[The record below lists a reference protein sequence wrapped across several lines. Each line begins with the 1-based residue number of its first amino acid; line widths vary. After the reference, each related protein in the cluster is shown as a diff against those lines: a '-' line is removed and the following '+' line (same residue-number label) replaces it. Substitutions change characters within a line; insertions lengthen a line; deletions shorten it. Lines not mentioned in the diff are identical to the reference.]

1 MNGLVKRLIGAIAV
15 WLGVA
20 TLAFALTYVIPADPA
35 KTLAGAQADAA
46 TVESIRREL
55 GLDAPLPVQYGRYM
69 AGVVRGDFGTSY
81 VSGSPVMPMIL
92 ERVPATAALAVG
104 AVGVYVLIGMGLG
117 LWGGLRPRGTGDKL
131 GVVLAAGGVSVPS
144 FWFGLALLYLF
155 AYRFPILPLGGYG
168 TPLHLILPAITL
180 GIGGAAYYIRLLR
193 QSLQDVMRQ
202 DYIRTARA
210 KGLSEPRVVTGHALR
225 NASLPI
231 VTLLGIDIAH
241 LLGGAV
247 LTESVF
253 GWPGIGSQA
262 MQAIATMDVP
272 VIMGTVLFAATVI
285 VLINLLVDVVTLWLD
300 PRVSSL

>member
-1 MNGLVKRLIGAIAV
+1 MNGILKRLVGALAV

-46 TVESIRREL
+46 TVETIRREL

-69 AGVVRGDFGTSY
+69 GGIVKGDFGTSY

-92 ERVPATAALAVG
+92 ERLPATAALAGG
-104 AVGVYVLIGMGLG
+104 AVIVYVLIGMGLG
-117 LWGGLRPRGTGDKL
+117 LWGGLKPRGIGDKL
-131 GVVLAAGGVSVPS
+131 GVVMAAGGVSVPS

-168 TPLHLILPAITL
+168 SPLHLILPALTL

-193 QSLQDVMRQ
+193 QSMQDVMRQ
-202 DYIRTARA
+202 EFIRTARA
-210 KGLSEPRVVTGHALR
+210 KGLPEPQVITRHALR
-225 NASLPI
+225 NASLPM
-231 VTLLGIDIAH
+231 VTLLGVDVAH

-285 VLINLLVDVVTLWLD
+285 VLVNLLVDLVSLRLD
-300 PRVSSL
+300 PRISSL

>member
-1 MNGLVKRLIGAIAV
+1 MSGIAKRLLGAIAV

-55 GLDAPLPVQYGRYM
+55 GLDAPLPVQYARYM
-69 AGVVRGDFGTSY
+69 GGAVRGDFGTSY

-92 ERVPATAALAVG
+92 ERLPPTAAPAAG
-104 AVGVYVLIGMGLG
+104 AVGVYMLIGVGLG
-117 LWGGLRPRGTGDKL
+117 LWGGLKPRGVGDKL
-131 GVVLAAGGVSVPS
+131 GVVMAAGGVSVPS

-168 TPLHLILPAITL
+168 TPLHLILPALTL

-193 QSLQDVMRQ
+193 QSMQDVMRQ
-202 DYIRTARA
+202 DFIRTARA
-210 KGLSEPRVVTGHALR
+210 KGLPETQVVTRHALR

-231 VTLLGIDIAH
+231 VTLLGVDVAH

-285 VLINLLVDVVTLWLD
+285 VAVNLIVDLVTRVLD

>member
-1 MNGLVKRLIGAIAV
+1 MNGILKRLLGAFAV

-35 KTLAGAQADAA
+35 KTLAGAQADAE

-55 GLDAPLPVQYGRYM
+55 GLDAPSPVQYVRYM
-69 AGVVRGDFGTSY
+69 GGALRGDFGTSY
-81 VSGSPVMPMIL
+81 VTARPVMPMIL
-92 ERVPATAALAVG
+92 ERLPATVALALG
-104 AVGVYVLIGMGLG
+104 AVGVYIVLGMGLG
-117 LWGGLRPRGTGDKL
+117 LWGGLKPRGMADRF
-131 GVVLAAGGVSVPS
+131 GVVMAAGGVSVPS
-144 FWFGLALLYLF
+144 FWFGLALLYVF

-168 TPLHLILPAITL
+168 TPLHVILPAITL
-180 GIGGAAYYIRLLR
+180 GLGGAAYYIRLLR
-193 QSLQDVMRQ
+193 QSLQEVMRQ

-210 KGLSEPRVVTGHALR
+210 KGLPESRVIARHALR

-231 VTLLGIDIAH
+231 VTLLGIDVSH

-272 VIMGTVLFAATVI
+272 VIMGTVLFAATAI
-285 VLINLLVDVVTLWLD
+285 VMVNLIVDVITLWID
-300 PRVSSL
+300 PRVASL

>member
-1 MNGLVKRLIGAIAV
+1 MNGILKRLVGALAV

-46 TVESIRREL
+46 TVETIRREL

-69 AGVVRGDFGTSY
+69 GGIVKGDFGTSY

-92 ERVPATAALAVG
+92 ERLPATAALAGG
-104 AVGVYVLIGMGLG
+104 AVIVYVLIGMGLG
-117 LWGGLRPRGTGDKL
+117 LWGGLKPRGIGDKL
-131 GVVLAAGGVSVPS
+131 GVVMAAGGVSVPS

-168 TPLHLILPAITL
+168 SPLHLILPALTL

-193 QSLQDVMRQ
+193 QSMQDVMRQ
-202 DYIRTARA
+202 EFIRTARA
-210 KGLSEPRVVTGHALR
+210 KGLPEPQVITRHALR
-225 NASLPI
+225 NASLPM
-231 VTLLGIDIAH
+231 VTLLGVDVAH

-285 VLINLLVDVVTLWLD
+285 VLVNLLVDLVTLWLD
-300 PRVSSL
+300 PRISSL

>member
-1 MNGLVKRLIGAIAV
+1 MNGILKRLVGALAV
-15 WLGVA
+15 WFGVA

-46 TVESIRREL
+46 TVETIRREL

-69 AGVVRGDFGTSY
+69 GGIVKGDFGTSY

-92 ERVPATAALAVG
+92 ERLPATAALAGG
-104 AVGVYVLIGMGLG
+104 AVIVYVLIGMGLG
-117 LWGGLRPRGTGDKL
+117 LWGGLKPRGVGDKL
-131 GVVLAAGGVSVPS
+131 GVVMAAGGVSVPS

-168 TPLHLILPAITL
+168 SPLHLILPALTL

-193 QSLQDVMRQ
+193 QSMQDVMRQ
-202 DYIRTARA
+202 EFIRTARA
-210 KGLSEPRVVTGHALR
+210 KGLPEPQVITRHALR

-231 VTLLGIDIAH
+231 VTLLGVDVAH

-285 VLINLLVDVVTLWLD
+285 VLVNLLVDLVTLWLD
-300 PRVSSL
+300 PRISSL

>member
-1 MNGLVKRLIGAIAV
+1 MNGILKRLVGALAV

-46 TVESIRREL
+46 TVETIRREL

-69 AGVVRGDFGTSY
+69 GGIVKGDFGTSY

-92 ERVPATAALAVG
+92 ERLPATAALAGG
-104 AVGVYVLIGMGLG
+104 AVIVYVLIGMGLG
-117 LWGGLRPRGTGDKL
+117 LWGGLKPRGVGDKL
-131 GVVLAAGGVSVPS
+131 GVVMAAGGVSVPS

-168 TPLHLILPAITL
+168 SPLHLILPALTL

-193 QSLQDVMRQ
+193 QSMQDVMRQ
-202 DYIRTARA
+202 EFIRTARA
-210 KGLSEPRVVTGHALR
+210 KGLPEPQVITRHALR

-231 VTLLGIDIAH
+231 VTLLGVDVAH

-285 VLINLLVDVVTLWLD
+285 VLVNLLVDLVSLRLD
-300 PRVSSL
+300 PRISSL

>member
-1 MNGLVKRLIGAIAV
+1 MNGLVKRLFGAIAV

-55 GLDAPLPVQYGRYM
+55 GLDAPLPVQYARYM
-69 AGVVRGDFGTSY
+69 SGVVKGDFGTSY
-81 VSGSPVMPMIL
+81 VSGSAVMPMIL
-92 ERVPATAALAVG
+92 ERVPATAALAAG

-117 LWGGLRPRGTGDKL
+117 LWGGLRPRGAGDKL

-285 VLINLLVDVVTLWLD
+285 VAINLVVDVVTLWLD

>member
-1 MNGLVKRLIGAIAV
+1 MTGILKRLLGAIAV

-46 TVESIRREL
+46 TVESIRHEL
-55 GLDAPLPVQYGRYM
+55 GLDAPLPVQYARYM
-69 AGVVRGDFGTSY
+69 GGAVRGDFGTSY
-81 VSGSPVMPMIL
+81 VSGSPVLPMIL
-92 ERVPATAALAVG
+92 ERVPATAALATG

-117 LWGGLRPRGTGDKL
+117 LWGGLKPRGVGDKL
-131 GVVLAAGGVSVPS
+131 GVVMAAGGVSVPS

-168 TPLHLILPAITL
+168 TPLHLILPALTL

-193 QSLQDVMRQ
+193 QSMQDVMRQ
-202 DYIRTARA
+202 DFIRTARA
-210 KGLSEPRVVTGHALR
+210 KGLPESHVIGRHALR

-231 VTLLGIDIAH
+231 VTLLGVDVAH

-285 VLINLLVDVVTLWLD
+285 VVVNLIVDCVTLWLD

>member
-1 MNGLVKRLIGAIAV
+1 MSGILKRLLGALAV

-46 TVESIRREL
+46 TVENIRREL
-55 GLDAPLPVQYGRYM
+55 GLDAPLAVQYGRYM
-69 AGVVRGDFGTSY
+69 GGVVRGDFGTSY
-81 VSGSPVMPMIL
+81 VTGSSVMPMIL
-92 ERVPATAALAVG
+92 ERLPATAALALG
-104 AVGVYVLIGMGLG
+104 AVGVYGVIGMGLG
-117 LWGGLRPRGTGDKL
+117 LWGGLKPRGAGDKL
-131 GVVLAAGGVSVPS
+131 GVVIAAGGVSVPS
-144 FWFGLALLYLF
+144 FWFGLALLYVF
-155 AYRFPILPLGGYG
+155 AYQFPILPLGGYG
-168 TPLHLILPAITL
+168 TPLHLILPALTL

-193 QSLQDVMRQ
+193 QSMQDVMRQ
-202 DYIRTARA
+202 DFIRTARA
-210 KGLSEPRVVTGHALR
+210 KGLPETQVITRHALR

-231 VTLLGIDIAH
+231 VTLLGVDVAH

-285 VLINLLVDVVTLWLD
+285 VAVNLIVDVVTLWLD
-300 PRVSSL
+300 PRVASL

>member
-1 MNGLVKRLIGAIAV
+1 LGAVAV

-46 TVESIRREL
+46 TVENIRREL
-55 GLDAPLPVQYGRYM
+55 GLDAPLAVQYTRYM
-69 AGVVRGDFGTSY
+69 GGVVRGDFGTSY
-81 VSGSPVMPMIL
+81 VTGSPVMPMIL
-92 ERVPATAALAVG
+92 ERLPATAALALG
-104 AVGVYVLIGMGLG
+104 AVGVYGVIGMGLG
-117 LWGGLRPRGTGDKL
+117 LWGGLKPRGAGDKL
-131 GVVLAAGGVSVPS
+131 GVVVAAGGVSVPS
-144 FWFGLALLYLF
+144 FWFGLALLYVF
-155 AYRFPILPLGGYG
+155 AYQFPILPLGGYG
-168 TPLHLILPAITL
+168 TPLHLILPALTL

-193 QSLQDVMRQ
+193 QSMQDVMRQ
-202 DYIRTARA
+202 DFIRTARA
-210 KGLSEPRVVTGHALR
+210 KGLPESQVITRHALR

-231 VTLLGIDIAH
+231 VTLLGVDVAH

-285 VLINLLVDVVTLWLD
+285 VAVNLIVDVITLWLD
-300 PRVSSL
+300 PRVASL

>member
-1 MNGLVKRLIGAIAV
+1 MNGILKRLVGAIAV

-46 TVESIRREL
+46 TVENIRREL

-69 AGVVRGDFGTSY
+69 GGIVRGDFGKSF

-92 ERVPATAALAVG
+92 ERLPATAALAGG
-104 AVGVYVLIGMGLG
+104 AVIVYVVIGMGLG
-117 LWGGLRPRGTGDKL
+117 LWGGLKPRGLGDKL
-131 GVVLAAGGVSVPS
+131 GVVMAAGGVSVPS

-155 AYRFPILPLGGYG
+155 AYRVPILPLGGYG
-168 TPLHLILPAITL
+168 SPLHLILPALTL

-193 QSLQDVMRQ
+193 QSMQDVMRQ
-202 DYIRTARA
+202 EFIRTARA
-210 KGLSEPRVVTGHALR
+210 KGLPEGQVIARHALR

-231 VTLLGIDIAH
+231 VTLLGVDVAH

-285 VLINLLVDVVTLWLD
+285 VLINMVVDLVTLWLD

>member
-1 MNGLVKRLIGAIAV
+1 MNGILKRLVGAIAV

-20 TLAFALTYVIPADPA
+20 TLAFALMYVIPADPA
-35 KTLAGAQADAA
+35 QTLAGAQADAV
-46 TVESIRREL
+46 TVENIRREL
-55 GLDAPLPVQYGRYM
+55 GLDAPLPVQYVRYM
-69 AGVVRGDFGTSY
+69 GGIVQGDFGTSF
-81 VSGSPVMPMIL
+81 VSGSPVLPMIL
-92 ERVPATAALAVG
+92 ERLPATAALAGG
-104 AVGVYVLIGMGLG
+104 AVIVYVLIGMGLG
-117 LWGGLRPRGTGDKL
+117 LWGGLKPRGIGDKL
-131 GVVLAAGGVSVPS
+131 GVVMAAGGVSVPS

-155 AYRFPILPLGGYG
+155 AYRVPILPLGGYG
-168 TPLHLILPAITL
+168 SPLHLILPALTL

-193 QSLQDVMRQ
+193 QSMQDVMRQ
-202 DYIRTARA
+202 EFIRTARA
-210 KGLSEPRVVTGHALR
+210 KGLPEGQVIARHALR

-231 VTLLGIDIAH
+231 VTLLGVDVAH

-285 VLINLLVDVVTLWLD
+285 VLINMVVDLVTLWLD
-300 PRVSSL
+300 PRISSL

>member
-1 MNGLVKRLIGAIAV
+1 MNGILKRLVGAIAV

-46 TVESIRREL
+46 TVENIRREL
-55 GLDAPLPVQYGRYM
+55 GLDAPLPAQYARYM
-69 AGVVRGDFGTSY
+69 GGIVTGDFGKSY

-92 ERVPATAALAVG
+92 ERLPATATLAAG
-104 AVGVYVLIGMGLG
+104 AVAVYVLIGMGLG
-117 LWGGLRPRGTGDKL
+117 LWGGLKPRGLGDKL
-131 GVVLAAGGVSVPS
+131 GVVMAAGGVSVPS

-155 AYRFPILPLGGYG
+155 AYRVPILPLGGYG
-168 TPLHLILPAITL
+168 SPLHLILPAFTL

-193 QSLQDVMRQ
+193 QSMQDVMRQ
-202 DYIRTARA
+202 EFIRTARA
-210 KGLSEPRVVTGHALR
+210 KGLPEGQVIARHALR

-231 VTLLGIDIAH
+231 VTLLGVDVAH

-285 VLINLLVDVVTLWLD
+285 VLINLIVDLVTLWLD

>member
-1 MNGLVKRLIGAIAV
+1 MSGILKRLLGALAV

-46 TVESIRREL
+46 TVANIRHEL
-55 GLDAPLPVQYGRYM
+55 GLDAPLGVQYARYM
-69 AGVVRGDFGTSY
+69 GGIVRGDFGTSY
-81 VSGSPVMPMIL
+81 VTGSPVMPMIL
-92 ERVPATAALAVG
+92 ERLPATTALASG
-104 AVGVYVLIGMGLG
+104 AVGVYVVIGMGLG
-117 LWGGLRPRGTGDKL
+117 LWGGLRPRGAGDKL

-144 FWFGLALLYLF
+144 FWFGLALLYVF
-155 AYRFPILPLGGYG
+155 AYQFPILPLGGYG
-168 TPLHLILPAITL
+168 SPLHLILPAITL

-193 QSLQDVMRQ
+193 QSMQEIMRQ
-202 DYIRTARA
+202 EYIRTARA
-210 KGLSEPRVVTGHALR
+210 KGLPEAQVVTRHALR

-231 VTLLGIDIAH
+231 VTLLGLDVAH

-285 VLINLLVDVVTLWLD
+285 VAVNLIVDVVTLWLD
-300 PRVSSL
+300 PRVASL

>member
-1 MNGLVKRLIGAIAV
+1 MSGILKRLLGAVAV

-46 TVESIRREL
+46 TVENIRREL
-55 GLDAPLPVQYGRYM
+55 GLDAPLAVQYARYM
-69 AGVVRGDFGTSY
+69 GGVVRGDFGTSY
-81 VSGSPVMPMIL
+81 VTGSSVMPMIL
-92 ERVPATAALAVG
+92 ERLPATAALATG
-104 AVGVYVLIGMGLG
+104 AVGVYVVIGMGLG
-117 LWGGLRPRGTGDKL
+117 LWGGLKPRGAGDKL
-131 GVVLAAGGVSVPS
+131 GVVMAAGGVSVPS

-155 AYRFPILPLGGYG
+155 AYQFPILPLGGYG
-168 TPLHLILPAITL
+168 TPLHLILPALTL

-193 QSLQDVMRQ
+193 QSMQDVMRQ
-202 DYIRTARA
+202 DFIRTARA
-210 KGLSEPRVVTGHALR
+210 KGLPESQVVTRHALR

-231 VTLLGIDIAH
+231 VTLLGVDVAH

-285 VLINLLVDVVTLWLD
+285 VAVNLIVDVVTLWLD
-300 PRVSSL
+300 PRISSL

>member
-1 MNGLVKRLIGAIAV
+1 MNRLFKRFLGAIVV

-20 TLAFALTYVIPADPA
+20 TLAFALAYVIPADPA
-35 KTLAGAQADAA
+35 KVLAGAQADAE
-46 TVESIRREL
+46 TVQMIRLEL
-55 GLDAPLPVQYGRYM
+55 GLDDPLPVQYVRYM
-69 AGVVRGDFGTSY
+69 GGVLRGDFGTSY
-81 VSGSPVMPMIL
+81 VTGSPVLPMIL
-92 ERVPATAALAVG
+92 ERVPATATLALG
-104 AVGVYVLIGMGLG
+104 AVVVYVLIGMGLG
-117 LWGGLRPRGTGDKL
+117 LWGGLKPRGVGDKL
-131 GVVLAAGGVSVPS
+131 GIVMAAGGVSVPS
-144 FWFGLALLYLF
+144 FWFGLALLYVF
-155 AYRFPILPLGGYG
+155 AYRFPILPIGGYG
-168 TPLHLILPAITL
+168 SPAHLLLPALTL

-202 DYIRTARA
+202 EYIRTARA
-210 KGLSEPRVVTGHALR
+210 KGLPERQVVTRHALR

-231 VTLLGIDIAH
+231 VMLLGVDVAH

-285 VLINLLVDVVTLWLD
+285 VVVNLIVDAVTLWLD
-300 PRVSSL
+300 PRASSL

>member
-1 MNGLVKRLIGAIAV
+1 MNGILKRLVGALAV

-20 TLAFALTYVIPADPA
+20 TLAFALTFVIPADPA
-35 KTLAGAQADAA
+35 KTLAGAQADAT
-46 TVESIRREL
+46 TVEIIRREL

-69 AGVVRGDFGTSY
+69 GGIVKGDFGKSY

-92 ERVPATAALAVG
+92 ERLPATAALAGG
-104 AVGVYVLIGMGLG
+104 AVIVYVLIGMGLG
-117 LWGGLRPRGTGDKL
+117 LWGGLKPRGVGDKL
-131 GVVLAAGGVSVPS
+131 GVVMAAGGVSVPS

-168 TPLHLILPAITL
+168 SPLHLILPALTL

-193 QSLQDVMRQ
+193 QSMQDVMRQ
-202 DYIRTARA
+202 EFIRTARA
-210 KGLSEPRVVTGHALR
+210 KGLPEPQVITRHALR
-225 NASLPI
+225 NASLPM
-231 VTLLGIDIAH
+231 VTLLGVDVAH

-285 VLINLLVDVVTLWLD
+285 VLVNLLVDLVTLWLD
-300 PRVSSL
+300 PRISSL

>member
-1 MNGLVKRLIGAIAV
+1 MSGILKRLLGALAV

-46 TVESIRREL
+46 TVANIRHEL
-55 GLDAPLPVQYGRYM
+55 GLDAPLGVQYARYM
-69 AGVVRGDFGTSY
+69 GGIVRGDFGTSY
-81 VSGSPVMPMIL
+81 VTGSPVMPMIL
-92 ERVPATAALAVG
+92 ERLPATAALATG
-104 AVGVYVLIGMGLG
+104 AVGVYVVIGMGLG
-117 LWGGLRPRGTGDKL
+117 LWGGLRPRGAGDKL

-144 FWFGLALLYLF
+144 FWFGLALLYVF
-155 AYRFPILPLGGYG
+155 AYQFPILPLGGYG
-168 TPLHLILPAITL
+168 SPLHLILPALTL

-193 QSLQDVMRQ
+193 QSMQEIMRQ
-202 DYIRTARA
+202 EYIRTARA
-210 KGLSEPRVVTGHALR
+210 KGLPEAQVVTRHALR

-231 VTLLGIDIAH
+231 VTLLGLDVAH

-285 VLINLLVDVVTLWLD
+285 VAVNLIVDVVTLWLD
-300 PRVSSL
+300 PRVASL

>member
-1 MNGLVKRLIGAIAV
+1 MNGILKRLVGALAV

-46 TVESIRREL
+46 TVETIRREL

-69 AGVVRGDFGTSY
+69 GGIVKGDFGTSY

-92 ERVPATAALAVG
+92 ERLPATAALAGG
-104 AVGVYVLIGMGLG
+104 AVIVYVLIGMGLG
-117 LWGGLRPRGTGDKL
+117 LWGGLKPRGVGDKL
-131 GVVLAAGGVSVPS
+131 GVVMAAGGVSVPS

-168 TPLHLILPAITL
+168 SPLHLILPALTL

-193 QSLQDVMRQ
+193 QSMQDVMRQ
-202 DYIRTARA
+202 EFIRTARA
-210 KGLSEPRVVTGHALR
+210 KGLPEPQVITRHALR

-231 VTLLGIDIAH
+231 VTLLGVDVAH

-285 VLINLLVDVVTLWLD
+285 VLVNLLVDLVTLWLD
-300 PRVSSL
+300 PRISSL